1 MKKANKKGMTLVEV
15 VISMAVLGVI
25 AAMFVSIAIA
35 AKKQNTDN
43 YQRQREMYQQAAA
56 AESYN
61 PDVEYGMNVKVRRL
75 NSDNKVEMSADFSK
89 VGGYNI
95 ETDAY
100 GYYAIRQGK
109 DQKDTNYNLRF
120 FRSKDAEIGPK
131 PDEGEY
137 WFKIYNQSGSDLEL
151 YVSTPEED
159 GGRFFDDEK
168 NSCGGEFGILLKD
181 NGSTQFGLVAGTGSN
196 VFGISLNE
204 GLFKASHVPSS
215 WDHAY
220 NVSEF
225 LGLQDVEDGN
235 PTGYITLY
243 FCDDGVIRNRAE
255 YESYTSGGE

>member
-1 MKKANKKGMTLVEV
+1 
-15 VISMAVLGVI
+15 MAVLGVI

-168 NSCGGEFGILLKD
+168 NSCGGEFDVRSRCRHRLQCIRHQLER
-181 NGSTQFGLVAGTGSN
+181 GSVQGFSCSFKLGSCLQCFRIPRSAGCGR
-196 VFGISLNE
+196 
-204 GLFKASHVPSS
+204 
-215 WDHAY
+215 W
-220 NVSEF
+220 
-225 LGLQDVEDGN
+225 
-235 PTGYITLY
+235 
-243 FCDDGVIRNRAE
+243 
-255 YESYTSGGE
+255 